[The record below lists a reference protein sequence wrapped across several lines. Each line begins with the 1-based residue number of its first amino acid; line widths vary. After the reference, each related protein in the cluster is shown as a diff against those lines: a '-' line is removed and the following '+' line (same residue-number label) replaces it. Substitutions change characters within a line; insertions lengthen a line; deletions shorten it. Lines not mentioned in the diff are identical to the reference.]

1 VNRPPYNLSA
11 ADKRRFIPQIITARD
26 TLALITSSARLRY
39 EPFDHDKAL
48 ARIDRAIAD
57 LREAR
62 AGLVDVWHGPTEV
75 TQ

>member
-1 VNRPPYNLSA
+1 MKRAPYNLSA
-11 ADKRRFIPQIITARD
+11 ADKRRFIPQIIAARD
-26 TLALITSSARLRY
+26 VLALITSSARLRY

-48 ARIDRAIAD
+48 QRIDRAMAD

-62 AGLVDVWHGPTEV
+62 AGLVDVWHGPSEV